1 MGIAKK
7 IKRFMNF
14 FKEEKKVAII
24 QSVPEQSLLSGKTA
38 LITGGTGGI
47 GRAIAEKLLSAGFV
61 ERKGKSLVPT
71 KDGINLA
78 VILPDMLK
86 SPLPTIWTISTAT
99 ATKLSTQS
107 STVSSP
113 ATRPASWSAKS
124 TATTTQNKENAR

>member
-47 GRAIAEKLLSAGFV
+47 GRAIAEKLLSAGAKV
-61 ERKGKSLVPT
+61 VITGTNEKKTERLCKRDKQRKTLRY
-71 KDGINLA
+71 A
-78 VILPDMLK
+78 
-86 SPLPTIWTISTAT
+86 A
-99 ATKLSTQS
+99 
-107 STVSSP
+107 
-113 ATRPASWSAKS
+113 
-124 TATTTQNKENAR
+124 